1 MASVEQIKKVILDV
15 AGNPGVGIIAE
26 LADKWAVSIAA
37 LDDKTLQQVNAKD
50 GKGDA
55 AVKDGT
61 KFLSV
66 AKLAISPL
74 RIFPPFCRRGSAFL

>member
-61 KFLSV
+61 KNDP
-66 AKLAISPL
+66 AKEI
-74 RIFPPFCRRGSAFL
+74 RVTKSAETR